1 MAILAILVLLDSM
14 AILNVLVL
22 LDRMVIL
29 GVLVIL
35 DLMVILGLLVLLD
48 LTVILDVLVLLDSM
62 VILGVHVL
70 LDSMV
75 ILGILVLLDL
85 TAILGVIVF
94 QDINSFNFQHFFH
107 RPHQTARSL
116 VMQRV
121 SNSRVRDR
129 LGFRHSGLGLGLDC
143 VLASDSAGFGFFV
156 RFLYLVFYHKLA
168 LRFGLGNG

>member
-1 MAILAILVLLDSM
+1 MIFGVLVLQDLM
-14 AILNVLVL
+14 VIVGVLVL
-22 LDRMVIL
+22 LNLMVIL
-29 GVLVIL
+29 GVLV
-35 DLMVILGLLVLLD
+35 LLD
-48 LTVILDVLVLLDSM
+48 LM

-70 LDSMV
+70 LDSTV
-75 ILGILVLLDL
+75 ILVLLDL
-85 TAILGVIVF
+85 TVMLGVIVF
-94 QDINSFNFQHFFH
+94 QDFMVIFQDIISFNFQHFFH

-156 RFLYLVFYHKLA
+156 RFLYLVSSQISTRVWFRFMLKSGSG
-168 LRFGLGNG
+168 FGL